1 MRRSSSCGFD
11 FTDYGMLGV
20 SRPGPV
26 NRHDFEIAGW
36 AGARLAVG
44 RMADR
49 AAEARSGGRR
59 NLGCP
64 EGAGEEG
71 GGVAAALRKI
81 FQNYPCIGG

>member
-1 MRRSSSCGFD
+1 M
-11 FTDYGMLGV
+11 
-20 SRPGPV
+20 
-26 NRHDFEIAGW
+26 
-36 AGARLAVG
+36 AVG

-49 AAEARSGGRR
+49 AVEARSGGLR

-71 GGVAAALRKI
+71 GGNAAALRKI